1 MSEGKYSARLIM
13 LLQRWYKSNMLA
25 AHCCW
30 NCVCKIQFERAFMF
44 FFFFLSS
51 PLFLVP
57 VFEEHPDISQGVP
70 RQVWPAQQRAV

>member
-1 MSEGKYSARLIM
+1 
-13 LLQRWYKSNMLA
+13 MLA

-30 NCVCKIQFERAFMF
+30 NCVCKIQFERAFMLV
-44 FFFFLSS
+44 FFLSS
-51 PLFLVP
+51 LFPSFVVP